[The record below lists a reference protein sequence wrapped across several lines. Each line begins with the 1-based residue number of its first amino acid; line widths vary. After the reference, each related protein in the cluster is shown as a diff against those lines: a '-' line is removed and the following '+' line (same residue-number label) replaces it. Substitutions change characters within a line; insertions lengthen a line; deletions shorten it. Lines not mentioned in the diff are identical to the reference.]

1 MTPIA
6 SATFSS
12 RSNKKTRMERR
23 DFLRLCAAGGAATAI
38 PSSFFLPSCT
48 DRGRRPN
55 IILILTDDQGYGDL
69 GCHGND
75 KLRTPS
81 LDRLYR
87 ESVRFTNF
95 YACALCSPTRASLLT
110 GRYNYRTGVVDT
122 WVGQALMRTEEVT
135 VAELLN
141 DAGYRT
147 GIFGKWHLGDNF
159 PLRSLDQGFE
169 ESLVHNDGLIGSI
182 SDPADNRYDNPVLQH
197 NGRAERYKG
206 YCTDVFFSAALDFI
220 GAERSRPFFVYLA
233 TNVPHYPL
241 EVADAYARPY
251 REMGFDEKT
260 SRTYGMIANLDE
272 NIGRLLDRL
281 EEWGLEEDTVVIFM
295 SDNGLQHGDRYNA
308 GLRDIKG
315 SMYDG
320 GIKVPF
326 FVRWPRLFAGGRDVD
341 RIAAHIDVLP
351 TLLEVCGVAHPE
363 KLDLD
368 GRNLV
373 PLLLSDGGEE
383 WADRTLFFQQC
394 RPDPEGIDRPR
405 PFTHCAARSQRYK
418 IVMTAADLAERET
431 RAISFEETQLFD
443 MAADPGEQNDLAREH
458 PDVVRDMRAAYE
470 NWFNDVTRGIRS
482 PVRIPLGDPA
492 ANPTTLTTQDIC
504 GPGAPRLPFSW
515 SGARR
520 LLAGQLRGTGYWNVD
535 VVRRGTYE
543 LTYRLGPR
551 EADWIPPLKPGRAQF
566 RLGPIQYETEIPPG
580 AREVHFCLDLEAGS
594 GELAAT
600 LTGQRGDGQKVSPF
614 FVDVLYIPPPP

>member
-1 MTPIA
+1 
-6 SATFSS
+6 
-12 RSNKKTRMERR
+12 MERR
-23 DFLRLCAAGGAATAI
+23 DFLRVLAAGGAATAL
-38 PSSFFLPSCT
+38 PSSIFLSNCKT
-48 DRGRRPN
+48 RIRQPN
-55 IILILTDDQGYGDL
+55 VILILTDDQGYGDL

-75 KLRTPS
+75 RLRTPS

-95 YACALCSPTRASLLT
+95 YTCALCSPTRASLLT

-135 VAELLN
+135 IAEFLR

-182 SDPADNRYDNPVLQH
+182 SDPADNHYDDPVLQH
-197 NGRAERYKG
+197 NGRPKKYKG
-206 YCTDVFFSAALDFI
+206 YCTDIFFDAALDFI
-220 GAERSRPFFVYLA
+220 SSDRDRPFFVYLA

-241 EVADAYARPY
+241 EIADSYADPY

-281 EEWGLEEDTVVIFM
+281 EEWGLEDDTVVIFM
-295 SDNGLQHGDRYNA
+295 SDNGPQHGDRYNA

-326 FVRWPRLFAGGRDVD
+326 FVRWPRRLAAGRDVD

-351 TLLEVCGVAHPE
+351 TLLEIGGVSIPANIG
-363 KLDLD
+363 LD
-368 GRNLV
+368 GRSLV
-373 PLLLSDGGEE
+373 PILQEAGG
-383 WADRTLFFQQC
+383 ADWLERMLFFQQC
-394 RPDPEGIDRPR
+394 RPDPDGVDRPR
-405 PFTHCAARSQRYK
+405 LFTHCAVRSQRYK
-418 IVMTAADLAERET
+418 IVMTAADPAEQET
-431 RAISFEETQLFD
+431 RVIGFEETQLFD
-443 MAADPGEQNDLAREH
+443 MAADPEEQNDIARQH
-458 PDVVRDMRAAYE
+458 PDIVRDMRAAYE
-470 NWFNDVTRGIRS
+470 DWFEDVTSGIRS
-482 PVRIPLGDPA
+482 PVRIPLGDPN

-504 GPGAPRLPFSW
+504 GPGAPQLPFSW

-520 LLAGQLRGTGYWNVD
+520 LLAGELRGTGYWNVE

-543 LTYRLGPR
+543 LAYRLGPE
-551 EADWIPPLKPGRAQF
+551 EAEWIPSLKPGCAQF
-566 RLGPIQYETEIPPG
+566 RLGPAEFETAIPPD
-580 AREVHFCLDLEAGS
+580 ATEVRFRLELEAGP
-594 GELAAT
+594 GKLEAT
-600 LTGQRGDGQKVSPF
+600 LTGQRKDGQKVSPF
-614 FVDVLYIPPPP
+614 FIDIFYLENAVQGR